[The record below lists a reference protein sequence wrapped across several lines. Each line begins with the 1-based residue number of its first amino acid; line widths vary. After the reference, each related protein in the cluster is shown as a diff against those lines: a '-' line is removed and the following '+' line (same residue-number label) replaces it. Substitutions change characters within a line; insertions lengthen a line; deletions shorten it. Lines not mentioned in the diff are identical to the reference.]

1 MLDSRC
7 SQIICRRDF
16 RNDISQ
22 GQTENGKTATLT
34 VLLHKIDQAEVEST
48 VVNAA
53 RNNIE
58 TSGIAIYI

>member
-1 MLDSRC
+1 MFDTHKLFADVTLEM
-7 SQIICRRDF
+7 
-16 RNDISQ
+16 ISPR